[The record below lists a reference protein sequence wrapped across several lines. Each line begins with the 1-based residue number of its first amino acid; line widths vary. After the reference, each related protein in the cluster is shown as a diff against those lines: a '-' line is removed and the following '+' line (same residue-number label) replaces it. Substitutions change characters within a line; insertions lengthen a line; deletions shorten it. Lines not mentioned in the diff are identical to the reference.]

1 MHNIFN
7 SIFMFIIILC
17 PHLLSHQEKH
27 SYLCWVYAYQ
37 YLYQS
42 KAHQLVEQFFMI
54 DVCLL
59 SILSNL
65 LLKINYRIVFLLWNI
80 LLLQLILRR
89 KLLKMQ
95 LNHHHLC
102 LGFMDQIL
110 YHLDFL
116 FLLLFS
122 LKLCTSL
129 FNLNQEHS
137 HHLLTE
143 VFNFLIL
150 SHQGFFLL
158 FQSIYNLVFHKLMES
173 NQRLSSDLT

>member
-1 MHNIFN
+1 
-7 SIFMFIIILC
+7 
-17 PHLLSHQEKH
+17 
-27 SYLCWVYAYQ
+27 
-37 YLYQS
+37 
-42 KAHQLVEQFFMI
+42 
-54 DVCLL
+54 
-59 SILSNL
+59 
-65 LLKINYRIVFLLWNI
+65 
-80 LLLQLILRR
+80 
-89 KLLKMQ
+89 
-95 LNHHHLC
+95 